1 MLRQLLRRF
10 VASEL
15 KGEHRINDVAGWL
28 LPDITG
34 LDIAV

>member
-1 MLRQLLRRF
+1 MLRQLLRRL

-15 KGEHRINDVAGWL
+15 KGEHEINEVAGWL
-28 LPDITG
+28 SSDVTG